1 MRSSAEREVEPSR
14 LAGGRAR
21 STPVC
26 AVLIALSHLRLPGKG
41 FVSSSYTGVLYLYY
55 CRLAWA
61 IPLKT
66 CDSWLNWKQLMEC
79 VSSRASQLR
88 RRAGL
93 AVVFLLLFTFVYA
106 TLTYSNRASTHA
118 QLSSNFLRILSL
130 VSIAV
135 ASFTRSRLYNIC
147 LPKWF
152 PRLGSPSSAKPAW
165 LTSPNRLAWRCTN
178 NNH

>member
-1 MRSSAEREVEPSR
+1 MELRRCAHRPREVEPSR

-26 AVLIALSHLRLPGKG
+26 AVLIALSHFGRPGEG
-41 FVSSSYTGVLYLYY
+41 FVSSVYTDVLYPI
-55 CRLAWA
+55 
-61 IPLKT
+61 IPVGWHERQANKT
-66 CDSWLNWKQLMEC
+66 CDSWPNWKQLMEC

-106 TLTYSNRASTHA
+106 TLTYSDRTSTHA
-118 QLSSNFLRILSL
+118 QLSSDSLRIPSL

-165 LTSPNRLAWRCTN
+165 LTSPNRLA
-178 NNH
+178 